1 MAGGDPSIDACC
13 RERRPNNAA
22 PDRHHAGA
30 AVSLDYDK
38 NLTGLPVQFCPNHLK
53 LPSPPKHSRMPM
65 GRAVEHRWYGDVA
78 PWSEEQLEQYCRDMG
93 FSPLQP
99 EENVP
104 TPDDAAVRRDQ

>member
-1 MAGGDPSIDACC
+1 
-13 RERRPNNAA
+13 
-22 PDRHHAGA
+22 
-30 AVSLDYDK
+30 
-38 NLTGLPVQFCPNHLK
+38 
-53 LPSPPKHSRMPM
+53 M

-104 TPDDAAVRRDQ
+104 TPHDDVGDISLRTDTPPQCGVIGNARFEMKEAAN